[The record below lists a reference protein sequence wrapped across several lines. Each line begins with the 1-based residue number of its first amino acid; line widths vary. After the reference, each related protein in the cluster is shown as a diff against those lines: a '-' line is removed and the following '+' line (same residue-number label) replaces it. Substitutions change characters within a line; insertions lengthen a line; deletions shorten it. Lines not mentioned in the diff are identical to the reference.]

1 MRWDRGKSWTATIH
15 VVGGFPVAVL
25 TNSLVSSVGLVAG
38 LVSLTGVGRD
48 AGRRLL
54 FEVIHWCTH
63 IQRRRFDALLGMP
76 LRPAPPNWRQ
86 FWYHFVVGLT
96 ISVLGFS
103 ALVSLWSA
111 AFVAVLWPVLTP
123 GGDVVMRVGLPLLG
137 VVLAVVAVL
146 VAPGIA
152 ALELRVAWRM
162 LEPSEAEELAQR
174 VETLTESRADV
185 VDAADAERR
194 RIERDL
200 HDGAQQRLV
209 SLAMNLGMARAKL
222 SDVDGPARDA
232 IVSAHEEAKQAL
244 AELRQL
250 VRGLHPAVLDD
261 RGLDA
266 ALSGIAARSPVPAR
280 LTVEVPQR
288 PSPTVEAVA
297 YFVVSEAL
305 SNVAKHA
312 HASQVEI
319 AVRRAD
325 EVLRVEIRD
334 DGVGGADPAGGT
346 GLRGLAQRVSSV
358 DGTLQVSSPAGGPTV
373 IVAELPCES

>member
-1 MRWDRGKSWTATIH
+1 
-15 VVGGFPVAVL
+15 VA
-25 TNSLVSSVGLVAG
+25 
-38 LVSLTGVGRD
+38 
-48 AGRRLL
+48 
-54 FEVIHWCTH
+54 
-63 IQRRRFDALLGMP
+63 
-76 LRPAPPNWRQ
+76 
-86 FWYHFVVGLT
+86 GLT
-96 ISVLGFS
+96 ISTIGFS

-111 AFVAVLWPVLTP
+111 AFVAVLWPLLTP
-123 GGDVVMRVGLPLLG
+123 GGDLVMKVGPPLVG
-137 VVLAVVAVL
+137 IALAAVAVL
-146 VAPGIA
+146 IAPGLA
-152 ALELRVAWRM
+152 ALELRVAWPM

-185 VDAADAERR
+185 VDATDAERR

-209 SLAMNLGMARAKL
+209 SLAMNLGMARVEL

-232 IVSAHEEAKQAL
+232 IVNAHEEAKQAL

-280 LTVEVPQR
+280 LTVDVPRR

-312 HASQVEI
+312 RAASVDI
-319 AVRRAD
+319 TVRR
-325 EVLRVEIRD
+325 EGQVLRVAIRD
-334 DGVGGADPAGGT
+334 DGIGGADPSGGT
-346 GLRGLAQRVSSV
+346 GLRGLAQRVNSV
-358 DGTLQVSSPAGGPTV
+358 DGTLQVSSPQGGPTV